1 MKTQEIYYAHSR
13 CIYDTIREMNEY
25 AFLYDYYSPQKVIN
39 PAFLPFKGMKKYL
52 EYVSHCNE
60 VVASELDGYIG
71 KGVFCEI
78 ARAMSDGIPVKVLRK
93 KGKEYT
99 LESVTGIQVLN
110 QHDWKVKYGKILT
123 F

>member
-25 AFLYDYYSPQKVIN
+25 AFLHDYYSPQKVIN
-39 PAFLPFKGMKKYL
+39 PAHLNIKGIKKFLAI
-52 EYVSHCNE
+52 VSQCNTL
-60 VVASELDGYIG
+60 VASEYEGHIG
-71 KGVFCEI
+71 RGVFCEI
-78 ARAMSDGIPVKVLRK
+78 ARALSEDIKVLVLRRP
-93 KGKEYT
+93 GKEYT
-99 LESVTGIQVLN
+99 LEPVTGIQVLN